1 MTIRLSVTRS
11 ARRAGTGR
19 KANREMGREMNQIL
33 KVAREETSL
42 RQRATQALRT
52 AILDGVLAP
61 GQKLSE
67 RELCE
72 SLEVSRSCVRESL
85 QHLQAEGLIT
95 IIPHRGPEVTS
106 ISPQEVRDIYEVR
119 ASLESLAAQGFA
131 LDATD
136 EQRRALRAKLAEL
149 GQVAADRA
157 AMLVVKNQFY
167 DILIEGCGNKVAGQ
181 MLRQLNNRVTVLR
194 RISMA
199 QPGRLANTL
208 KELDAIV
215 TAIERRDGETAARLS
230 REHVRKA
237 AENVLRSMELAA
249 S

>member
-1 MTIRLSVTRS
+1 MSL
-11 ARRAGTGR
+11 
-19 KANREMGREMNQIL
+19 L

-72 SLEVSRSCVRESL
+72 SLDVSRSCVRESL

-106 ISPQEVRDIYEVR
+106 ISRDEVREIYEVR
-119 ASLESLAAQGFA
+119 AALESLAGGGFA
-131 LDATD
+131 GNAS
-136 EQRRALRAKLAEL
+136 EAQRAALRAKLTEL
-149 GQVAADRA
+149 ARAHEAGDRA
-157 AMLVVKNQFY
+157 GILALKNQFY
-167 DILIEGCGNKVAGQ
+167 DILVEGCGNAVAGQ

-199 QPGRLANTL
+199 QPGRLPNTL
-208 KELDAIV
+208 RELDAIV
-215 TAIERRDGETAARLS
+215 TAIEQRDSALAARLCG
-230 REHVRKA
+230 EHVRQA
-237 AENVLRSMELAA
+237 VENVLRSMVAA
-249 S
+249 GEGM

>member
-1 MTIRLSVTRS
+1 MSLV
-11 ARRAGTGR
+11 
-19 KANREMGREMNQIL
+19 

-72 SLEVSRSCVRESL
+72 SLDVSRSCVRESL

-106 ISPQEVRDIYEVR
+106 ISRAEVRDIYAVR
-119 ASLESLAAQGFA
+119 ASLESLAGGGFA
-131 LDATD
+131 LNASAP
-136 EQRRALRAKLAEL
+136 QRAALRAKLTEL
-149 GQVAADRA
+149 AAAHEAGDRA
-157 AMLVVKNQFY
+157 QILTIKNQFY
-167 DILIEGCGNKVAGQ
+167 DILVEGCGNAVAGQ

-199 QPGRLANTL
+199 QPGRLPQTL

-215 TAIERRDGETAARLS
+215 TAIEQRDGELAARLCGA
-230 REHVRKA
+230 HVQQA
-237 AENVLRSMELAA
+237 VENVLRSMGGTDETA
-249 S
+249 

>member
-1 MTIRLSVTRS
+1 
-11 ARRAGTGR
+11 
-19 KANREMGREMNQIL
+19 MNQIL